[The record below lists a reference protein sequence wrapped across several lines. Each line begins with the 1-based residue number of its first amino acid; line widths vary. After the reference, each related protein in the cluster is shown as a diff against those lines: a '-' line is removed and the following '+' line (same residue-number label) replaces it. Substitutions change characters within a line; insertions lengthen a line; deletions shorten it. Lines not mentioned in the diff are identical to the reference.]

1 MLTPSKL
8 TPLFNRV
15 LVEKIKLKQT
25 ESGILIPETNEDDN
39 TIRARIIRL
48 NGPAKAIG
56 QFVEGQTI
64 LITKYAGVQL
74 EKDGDYFM
82 IVESDILALIAD

>member
-1 MLTPSKL
+1 MLTPNKL

-15 LVEKIKLKQT
+15 LVEKVKLKQT

-39 TIRARIIRL
+39 TIRARIVRL
-48 NGPAKAIG
+48 NQTAKQSGIYT
-56 QFVEGQTI
+56 EGQAI

-82 IVESDILALIAD
+82 IAESDILATIAD

>member
-39 TIRARIIRL
+39 TIRARIVRL
-48 NGPAKAIG
+48 NAQAKAAG
-56 QFVEGQTI
+56 VYTEGQTI

-82 IVESDILALIAD
+82 IADSDILALIAD